1 MSKESFSVIHCEGG
15 IGKNILA
22 TAVISSLKSTDTERN
37 IIVVTAW
44 PQVWFNNPNVYQI
57 YPIGQSANF
66 YKNFIKD
73 KDTKIFRI
81 DPYHTEDYILNK
93 RHLIDIWCDLVGA
106 QNNGVGPKLFFS
118 PLELQ
123 SIQNKILTG
132 VTKPIFLLHT
142 NGGGA
147 GPHARPYSWYRDLPI
162 QNAQEIVEYFK
173 NDYHIYQLGYEGQVK
188 LQGTNPLQLDTR
200 EVLATPLFCRKRLL
214 IDSFSQHSAMAFGQK
229 SVVCWVGNKPEVLGY
244 DFHIN
249 IKPNV
254 EPVFD
259 TLHSSYL
266 DDADIG
272 GNPIQFPYDRLKIFD
287 SNEIINNLIN
297 L

>member
-1 MSKESFSVIHCEGG
+1 MYSIFHLEGG

-22 TAVISSLKSTDTERN
+22 TAVISSLKSTDPERN

-73 KDTKIFRI
+73 KDVQIFRM

-93 RHLIDIWCDLVGA
+93 KHLIDIWCDLVGA

-162 QNAQEIVEYFK
+162 QNAQDVVEYFK

-188 LQGTNPLQLDTR
+188 LQGTNPLQLDSR

-244 DFHIN
+244 DFHVN